1 MITVKDFQGLT
12 DAYVVRHCREDE
24 PTITKCPIISVGRTY
39 VTVQIDGWCEYKF
52 RNLRGNDAFLT
63 KLDDYKTEYRLF
75 PTGQLAEQDLERDL
89 LIATIQRAF
98 EHDRKNQYTVDQLR
112 AIEAIIEEV

>member
-12 DAYVVRHCREDE
+12 DAYVVRHCRKDE

-63 KLDDYKTEYRLF
+63 KLDGLLQAQTALKANGHIKL
-75 PTGQLAEQDLERDL
+75 QLVAHL
-89 LIATIQRAF
+89 
-98 EHDRKNQYTVDQLR
+98 V
-112 AIEAIIEEV
+112 